1 MEKSKDLA
9 ILILAAGTSSR
20 LGTITKQLLKYKGES
35 FLKIAVKKA
44 LNISDNIFVVLGHKK
59 DECEKELEDFNIN
72 ILYNENYK
80 KGIGSTISFGIE
92 HTKDYENTMIIL
104 CDQPFITK
112 EHLISLKNHIDNKT
126 IIASQYEQNNDST
139 VPAIF
144 PKKYYEKLL
153 KLTEDKGAKSIIKK
167 EKIISIKL
175 QKEQSI
181 DIDTSDDINIYL
193 NL

>member
-59 DECEKELEDFNIN
+59 DECQKELEGFNIN

-92 HTKDYENTMIIL
+92 HTKDYENTMIML

-112 EHLISLKNHIDNKT
+112 EHLIYLKNHIDNKT

-144 PKKYYEKLL
+144 PKKYYGKLS

-181 DIDTSDDINIYL
+181 DIDTFDDINIYL

>member
-1 MEKSKDLA
+1 MKKSKNLA

-20 LGTITKQLLKYKGES
+20 LGNTTKQLLKYKSES

-44 LNISDNIFVVLGHKK
+44 IKVSDNIFVVLGHKK
-59 DECEKELEDFNIN
+59 DECQKELEGFNIN

-80 KGIGSTISFGIE
+80 KGIGSTISLGIE
-92 HTKDYENTMIIL
+92 HTKDYENTMIML
-104 CDQPFITK
+104 CDQPFIK
-112 EHLISLKNHIDNKT
+112 SKHLLSLKNNIDNKT
-126 IIASQYEQNNDST
+126 IIASHYEQNDDST

-144 PKKYYEKLL
+144 PKKYYKKLL
-153 KLTEDKGAKSIIKK
+153 KLNKDKGAKSIIKK
-167 EKIISIKL
+167 ENCISIKL

-181 DIDTSDDINIYL
+181 DIDTPNDISVYL